1 MNSLNT
7 VLQLQAG
14 FGAGAGVH
22 EQRPTP
28 SALSQLHT
36 WPGPAAG
43 LWQLSGTR
51 AADRLTE
58 FGANLQQVVE
68 VTIQKRRRPQGRPA
82 GGRGLAKL

>member
-7 VLQLQAG
+7 VLQLKADL
-14 FGAGAGVH
+14 GAGAGVH
-22 EQRPTP
+22 EQRPIP
-28 SALSQLHT
+28 SALRRLHT
-36 WPGPAAG
+36 WPGPTVG
-43 LWQLSGTR
+43 LWRLLGTR

-68 VTIQKRRRPQGRPA
+68 VIMQERRRPQGRPA